1 MLIGRL
7 PNGKIVVAYES
18 AEEIITERSC
28 YACANYKE
36 ILPCGFYDNCRA
48 EKGPDR
54 TPALFSF
61 GGKERI
67 HRFMTLNI
75 GRKHGLKRMRVHR

>member
-7 PNGKIVVAYES
+7 PSGKIVVAYES
-18 AEEIITERSC
+18 VEEIITERSC
-28 YACANYKE
+28 YACTSYHE
-36 ILPCGFYDNCRA
+36 FIPCSFYANCRA
-48 EKGPDR
+48 EKKPGKAPV
-54 TPALFSF
+54 LFSF

-67 HRFMTLNI
+67 QQFMQLDT